1 MTKVTFELPD
11 EVAAQVQ
18 EMFRRLE
25 ATTRAAQAA
34 DGTPLD
40 VDATLSKITE
50 VTTAVGLEMKRRV
63 VQGLDL
69 DAKHVTIAGRAH
81 TQVGR
86 YEATYKTLE
95 GEVMAMRSLYRP
107 DGVRNGKTVDVV
119 GARLGVVDDGWL
131 PETATAMAF
140 LLAQGTS
147 REAEATARV
156 MRRLP
161 YSRCSFERVGH
172 SVGSLHDFVRAEVE
186 AELIERYQVPA
197 RAFSVSVSLDRVAMP
212 MEEPRARPRGRRRK
226 GAAKRPVSF
235 VYRMAYCGTV
245 TVHDEEGRALHTI
258 RYGRMPKSDA
268 KALSESLAGDVA
280 ALLAQRPK
288 LKVCILTDGAPELH
302 ALLDI
307 ALAAALPGV
316 ATYRLVDFWHL
327 IEKLGQ
333 AAALIHG
340 EAGGR
345 HILARWKLTL
355 LNSRH
360 AVGHIIEAL
369 QSSGHCATR
378 IGDARP
384 VGDVL
389 RYLRNHRERMG
400 YAEARAVGLPIGS
413 GNVEATCKSLVSLRF
428 RRPGARWKEDTG
440 QHVLD
445 LRALLLSDRFHDAM
459 SLTLAPLRHDVQR
472 AA

>member
-1 MTKVTFELPD
+1 MAKVTFELPD

-18 EMFRRLE
+18 EMLKRLE
-25 ATTRAAQAA
+25 ATTSAAQAA

-40 VDATLSKITE
+40 VDATLSAITE
-50 VTTAVGLEMKRRV
+50 ATKTVGLEMKRRV
-63 VQGLDL
+63 LQGLDL
-69 DAKHVTIAGRAH
+69 NAERVVIGGRPH

-95 GEVMAMRSLYRP
+95 GEVKVMRNLYRP
-107 DGVRNGKTVDVV
+107 DGVRNGKTVDLV
-119 GARLGVVDDGWL
+119 GARLGVVEDGWL
-131 PETATAMAF
+131 PETATAMAY

-156 MRRLP
+156 LKRLP

-186 AELIERYQVPA
+186 TELIEQYKVPA

-226 GAAKRPVSF
+226 GAARRPVSF

-268 KALSESLAGDVA
+268 KELSESLAGDVA
-280 ALLAQRPK
+280 ALLAQRPN

-302 ALLDI
+302 ALLDT

-345 HILARWKLTL
+345 HVLARWKLSL

-369 QSSGHCATR
+369 QASGRCEAR
-378 IGDARP
+378 IGDSRP

-400 YAEARAVGLPIGS
+400 YAAARALGLPIGS

-445 LRALLLSDRFHDAM
+445 LRALLLSDRFHEAM
-459 SLTLAPLRHDVQR
+459 SLTLAPLRQETRR